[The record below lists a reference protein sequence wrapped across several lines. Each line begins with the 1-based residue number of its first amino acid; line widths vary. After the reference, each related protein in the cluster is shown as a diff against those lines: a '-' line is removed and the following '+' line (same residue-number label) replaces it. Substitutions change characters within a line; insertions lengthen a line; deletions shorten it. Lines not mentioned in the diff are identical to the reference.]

1 MLDRTSLTSERNRA
15 LPALT
20 KSTVPSSPLLFTID
34 KSKEQAI
41 HIKNRSHCRCANTGI
56 TARVRVINGFGCS
69 QRWAFRPWAYRRPIG
84 LLVLLSAVSTLCPLA
99 TLFPACAAIGHA
111 TTAAIIRT
119 DFRRM
124 NDAPDVSASVCWFKQ
139 IGKLEPWALGRHPP
153 EFLNPIAALRFRTLF
168 GPKRK
173 PNSARPGRPRPR
185 R

>member
-1 MLDRTSLTSERNRA
+1 MLDRTSLTPERNRA
-15 LPALT
+15 LPGLDET
-20 KSTVPSSPLLFTID
+20 YRPLCCLRSTSPKSRQYT
-34 KSKEQAI
+34 SKIGRTADA
-41 HIKNRSHCRCANTGI
+41 ANTGI

-69 QRWAFRPWAYRRPIG
+69 HRWAFRPWAYRRPIG

-99 TLFPACAAIGHA
+99 TLFPGCAAIGHA

>member
-1 MLDRTSLTSERNRA
+1 MGISA
-15 LPALT
+15 LGL
-20 KSTVPSSPLLFTID
+20 STADWPF
-34 KSKEQAI
+34 
-41 HIKNRSHCRCANTGI
+41 
-56 TARVRVINGFGCS
+56 
-69 QRWAFRPWAYRRPIG
+69 
-84 LLVLLSAVSTLCPLA
+84 VLLSAVSTLCPLA
-99 TLFPACAAIGHA
+99 PLFPACAAIGHA

-173 PNSARPGRPRPR
+173 PNSARPGRPGRGVSGPGSPTFPKDLEPR
-185 R
+185 GHAFEGAGRSSEL